1 MKQDDFLFYS
11 ATKIAELIR
20 RGELTSEQVTSA
32 LIQRIHTYD
41 QKVNA
46 VVNKDLEKLIN
57 DAKRADRE
65 LNKGIVRGP
74 LHGVPIT
81 IKESYAIKGM
91 KTTIGYT
98 PFKEYTTEY
107 DATVVRRLKEA
118 GALIIG
124 KTNVPPLLMDLQTD
138 NEIYGRT
145 NNPWDLNRTP
155 GGSSGGG
162 AAAVAACF
170 SYLDI
175 GSDIGGSLRIPAHY
189 CGVYSL
195 KPTEHS
201 VSAFGHFPMPKKSKP
216 PEYRSSRHLAC
227 YGPLARSIDD
237 LILAYSTITGS
248 DLNDMKVP
256 PLNNHKIEKLN
267 LSNFKIAWMDQ
278 LEEVPAD
285 REVIDYIHRYVE
297 KLKSLGIQTVKIEQ
311 FPVSTNKVWQT
322 WGKMIDAE
330 LNSGKP
336 SLIRGIEHFFTRN
349 LQKKYPT
356 SSKLIPLTFK
366 NYMRTLTQRE
376 DLISS
381 FEAFMQSY
389 EMFILPVSVTAAFPH
404 IKKDKLI
411 GYQPIYKNPV
421 YVDDKPMNYWQ
432 ATGAYTNLFNVL
444 ANPVVTI
451 PIGLNK
457 DNMPVGVQCVGKR
470 WDDFKLLHTVNQIVN
485 ELNMDVPKVPF

>member
-11 ATKIAELIR
+11 ATKIAKLIR
-20 RGELTSEQVTSA
+20 NGELTSEQVTKA
-32 LIQRIHTYD
+32 LIQRIQTHD
-41 QKVNA
+41 SKVNA
-46 VVNKDLEKLIN
+46 VVNKDLDQVLM
-57 DAKRADRE
+57 DAKRADEE
-65 LNKGIVRGP
+65 LKKGLVQGP

-81 IKESYAIKGM
+81 FKESYAIKGM
-91 KTTIGYT
+91 KTTSGFT
-98 PFKEYTTEY
+98 PFKEYTTDF
-107 DATVVRRLKEA
+107 DATIVRRLKEA
-118 GALIIG
+118 GAIIVG

-162 AAAVAACF
+162 AAAVASCF

-195 KPTEHS
+195 KPTEHA
-201 VSAFGHFPMPKKSKP
+201 VPAFGHFPMPYKSKP

-237 LILAYSTITGS
+237 LILAFSTITGS
-248 DLNDMKVP
+248 DPNDMKVP
-256 PLNNHKIEKLN
+256 PLNNNKPDKLN
-267 LSNFKIAWMDQ
+267 LNHLKIAWMDQ
-278 LEEVPAD
+278 LSDVPVAKEVKD
-285 REVIDYIHRYVE
+285 HIYRFVE

-311 FPVSTNKVWQT
+311 FPESTNKVWET

-336 SLIRGIEHFFTRN
+336 SILRGIEHIFTRN

-356 SSKLIPLTFK
+356 SSKLMPLTFK
-366 NYMRTLTQRE
+366 NYMKILTQRE
-376 DLISS
+376 NLISS
-381 FEAFMQSY
+381 FDMFMDSY

-411 GYQPIYKNPV
+411 GHQPIYKNPV
-421 YVDDKPMNYWQ
+421 YVDGKPMNYWQ

-444 ANPVVTI
+444 TNPVVTM

-457 DNMPVGVQCVGKR
+457 DNMPLGVQCVGKR
-470 WDDFKLLHTVNQIVN
+470 WDDFKLLHIVNQLVS
-485 ELNMDVPKVPF
+485 EMDMDVPIVSF